1 MPSDTGNP
9 AASDGKN
16 GGKGGERKPEKSYLA
31 SAVESI
37 NPWTTS
43 RSTTPT
49 PKDST
54 PLPQPKAGPSPSQK
68 ADDHSTNPIYGFSFK
83 KYPADCPPMNVMWF
97 HAVDVPKRKPQ
108 FLKSKKKEPD
118 NAKPV
123 VPKKFAAFSK
133 VDSRSLENAY
143 QRLLEEMESDCGK
156 SVASQHTRTRSSS
169 HRSQGASVEDALN
182 TAFDGD
188 AENPP
193 SGLRVPVNED
203 FLFDVNIEQREL
215 APVYWLGPIY
225 EVRRGTWFYQEGSSL
240 RPCEENLAAQLEE
253 GYLKTKPWT
262 YPANRTRSNSG
273 VHNVT
278 PKASTDNLKATAKPH
293 TEGSSKPLPLQSIAP
308 HQPSTYRLF
317 GTYMNSVATYQ
328 DSNTAWLSSD
338 GVFNWVTS
346 TVYQRF
352 AGGGYMNG
360 IKLVRGYSET
370 GKAKDGKRPPTPT
383 TATLPPQP
391 NSDYKQDSDDKALK
405 RRSAPPAT
413 RPDATDSERDQD
425 GARVEKER
433 RENRLKR
440 QFSSYIEGADD
451 PDKQEEHIRL
461 CEEQEI
467 QDDYTGQDGET
478 QGREIEHLVLV
489 THGIGQLLS
498 LRMESVNFVHDVNM
512 LRKNLKGVYAHSED
526 LKALNSDNGDGPGNS
541 KVQVLPVCWRHLLDF
556 PKRREKKGE
565 TDLGDVTEEE
575 DEYPSLEDITIEG
588 MAFARSLISDLA
600 LDVLLYQSA
609 YREQITEIVLKESNR
624 IYKLFLERNPE
635 FKGKV
640 HIIGH
645 SLGSAIMFDILCRQ
659 KQRVGSIEPL
669 RNPLR
674 FWPSRERTEPHK
686 DPKYLSFDFDVEDL
700 YCLGSPVGLFQMLK
714 GRTIAARHQPNAVP
728 SESPLSTE
736 HMEDPFLSS
745 GGPGQHLS
753 AVTGLPL
760 SVSSPKVAQL
770 FNIFHPSDPIAYRL
784 EPLVSPAMSSLKPQ
798 ALPYTKKG
806 IFGTVAPQGLSGIGV
821 KVGQSVSGL
830 WSSFSAGIASSLL
843 NRSLGLTNDDIA
855 NFNAAN
861 PPPNNSSLP
870 NPGQAAANPQN
881 TSSGAVV
888 SNPAAQSERT
898 DARKKAL
905 ARQNTSTLN
914 STGPSTLGGNNG
926 RDSTLI
932 DDDLETLYARFQKKR
947 VDEHR
952 DSASRAEEGLELGV
966 AWAAEEL
973 KAQKLRRE
981 ELKVRAL
988 NWNGRID
995 YTIQESALDF
1005 NPMNTIASHMCYWQ
1019 DEDVSHFLCS
1029 QLLCNR
1035 DARSK
1040 MYQSQQSTSGLYS

>member
-1 MPSDTGNP
+1 MPSGNDN
-9 AASDGKN
+9 AAISNDKN
-16 GGKGGERKPEKSYLA
+16 GAKKAEKKLEKSYLA

-49 PKDST
+49 PKDSSSV
-54 PLPQPKAGPSPSQK
+54 PQPKAGPPPAQK
-68 ADDHSTNPIYGFSFK
+68 ADDHSTNTLYGHSFK
-83 KYPADCPPMNVMWF
+83 KYPIDCPPLNVMWF

-108 FLKSKKKEPD
+108 FLRSKKKEQD
-118 NAKPV
+118 NAKPT

-143 QRLLEEMESDCGK
+143 QTLLEEMENDRR
-156 SVASQHTRTRSSS
+156 TRTRSSS
-169 HRSQGASVEDALN
+169 HRSQGAATEDSPDAGLG
-182 TAFDGD
+182 GD
-188 AENPP
+188 TSSTL
-193 SGLRVPVNED
+193 SGLQIPVNED

-215 APVYWLGPIY
+215 TPVYWLGPIY
-225 EVRRGTWFYQEGSSL
+225 EVRRGTWFYQEGSTL

-262 YPANRTRSNSG
+262 YPINRIRSDSG
-273 VHNVT
+273 GRNVT
-278 PKASTDNLKATAKPH
+278 PKVSTDNLKAAAKSQA
-293 TEGSSKPLPLQSIAP
+293 EGSLKPSPLQPIVP
-308 HQPSTYRLF
+308 HQPQTYRLF

-360 IKLVRGYSET
+360 VKLVRGYSES
-370 GKAKDGKRPPTPT
+370 GKAKESKRPPTPT
-383 TATLPPQP
+383 TATLPPQTA
-391 NSDYKQDSDDKALK
+391 NDDKQDKALK

-413 RPDATDSERDQD
+413 RLDAADSERERDE
-425 GARVEKER
+425 AAVEIER
-433 RENRLKR
+433 RENQLKR

-451 PDKQEEHIRL
+451 PEKQEEHIRL
-461 CEEQEI
+461 REEQEI

-512 LRKNLKGVYAHSED
+512 LRKTLKGVYAHSED
-526 LKALNSDNGDGPGNS
+526 LKALNSDSGDGPGNS
-541 KVQVLPVCWRHLLDF
+541 KIQVLPVCWRHLLDF
-556 PKRREKKGE
+556 PKRRERKGE
-565 TDLGDVTEEE
+565 TDLGDIAEEE
-575 DEYPSLEDITIEG
+575 EEYPSLEDITIEG

-640 HIIGH
+640 HK
-645 SLGSAIMFDILCRQ
+645 SS
-659 KQRVGSIEPL
+659 
-669 RNPLR
+669 
-674 FWPSRERTEPHK
+674 K
-686 DPKYLSFDFDVEDL
+686 DHRDLSFDFNVEDL

-714 GRTIAARHQPNAVP
+714 GRTIAARYQPNAAP
-728 SESPLSTE
+728 SESPLNTE
-736 HMEDPFLSS
+736 YSEDPFL
-745 GGPGQHLS
+745 PAPNATGQQVS
-753 AVTGLPL
+753 AITGLPF
-760 SVSSPKVAQL
+760 SMSSPKVAQL

-806 IFGTVAPQGLSGIGV
+806 IFGAVAPQGLSGIGV

-830 WSSFSAGIASSLL
+830 WSSFSAGIASSIL
-843 NRSLGLTNDDIA
+843 NRSLGLSNEDVA
-855 NFNAAN
+855 NFNASN
-861 PPPNNSSLP
+861 PSANNSSLP
-870 NPGQAAANPQN
+870 NSGQGASSSQN
-881 TSSGAVV
+881 NGAVV
-888 SNPAAQSERT
+888 SNPAAQSEKT
-898 DARKKAL
+898 EARKKAL
-905 ARQNTSTLN
+905 ARQNTSSSSEPGTPG
-914 STGPSTLGGNNG
+914 SNNK
-926 RDSTLI
+926 DSTLI

-947 VDEHR
+947 VEEHKDSPSRPDEGQEL
-952 DSASRAEEGLELGV
+952 SA

-973 KAQKLRRE
+973 KAQKLRKE

-995 YTIQESALDF
+995 YTIQE
-1005 NPMNTIASHMCYWQ
+1005 
-1019 DEDVSHFLCS
+1019 
-1029 QLLCNR
+1029 
-1035 DARSK
+1035 
-1040 MYQSQQSTSGLYS
+1040 